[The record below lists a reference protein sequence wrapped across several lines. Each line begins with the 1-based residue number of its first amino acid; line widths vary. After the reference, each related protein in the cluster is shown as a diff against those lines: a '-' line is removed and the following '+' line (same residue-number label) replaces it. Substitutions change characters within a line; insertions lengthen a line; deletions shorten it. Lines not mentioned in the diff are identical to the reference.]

1 MIKPP
6 NDTMI
11 PSLRRNLSVSLSD
24 GLATSNPHLLSLAGC
39 RTMTPAPINILS
51 TRRQEVSLWCPTCE
65 ESPQPRMPISS
76 MSSCRELK
84 PDSIT
89 TVSSSLSTLPARTK
103 SRKLGTGQSSHRS
116 VDRMASMRAWTWAWC
131 AASIASGVLSLGVTV
146 LAGPSR
152 NCARRS
158 LRRVL
163 VLRVAG
169 WDAYLWAI
177 FGGEDL
183 VGAGRSNQLC

>member
-6 NDTMI
+6 NDIMD
-11 PSLRRNLSVSLSD
+11 PSLRLTLSKSLSL
-24 GLATSNPHLLSLAGC
+24 GLATSNSHLLSLAGC
-39 RTMTPAPINILS
+39 RTMTPAPLTILFFTPQETS
-51 TRRQEVSLWCPTCE
+51 VWRQPCE
-65 ESPQPRMPISS
+65 EHLQLKAPISNV
-76 MSSCRELK
+76 SSNSRLK
-84 PDSIT
+84 PDSIAI
-89 TVSSSLSTLPARTK
+89 VSSSLETLPARTESK
-103 SRKLGTGQSSHRS
+103 KLRASQSSHRS
-116 VDRMASMRAWTWAWC
+116 LDIMASMRAAARAWC
-131 AASIASGVLSLGVTV
+131 AASMASGVLSLGVTV

-169 WDAYLWAI
+169 WEVYLWAI

-183 VGAGRSNQLC
+183 I